1 MLPPDSHGSSQLCAR
16 NLSYAV
22 RGTRLINSI
31 DLNLSADELTI
42 ILGQNGAGKSLLLRL
57 MHGLIKPDTGEIRW
71 NDQLLSTETRKRQ
84 AMVFQ
89 KPVLLRRTVA
99 ANLDFVLRL
108 RGNLS
113 ADNRQRLLDLVSLS
127 DAANQPARSLSGG
140 EQQRLSLACA
150 LANGPEVIFLD
161 EPTASLDPA
170 SVLLIEQ
177 IVSDEQRQ
185 GTKVVFVTHDL
196 GQARR
201 LGGEVVFL
209 HQGKLEEQ
217 SSSQN
222 FFEQPASPIAK
233 EYLAGK
239 LTV

>member
-127 DAANQPARSLSGG
+127 DAANQPASSLSGG